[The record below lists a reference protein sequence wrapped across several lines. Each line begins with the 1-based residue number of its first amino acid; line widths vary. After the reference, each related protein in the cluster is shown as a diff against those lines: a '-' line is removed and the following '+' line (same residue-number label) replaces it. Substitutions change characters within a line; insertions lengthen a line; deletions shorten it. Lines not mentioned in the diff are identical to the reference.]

1 MLRDPALCPP
11 EKPSRMP
18 ADPRHVDRLEITE
31 RGSEPII
38 RRGQMRKLVTE
49 VFLSGAPFALCKGF
63 KQVNAA

>member
-1 MLRDPALCPP
+1 
-11 EKPSRMP
+11 MP